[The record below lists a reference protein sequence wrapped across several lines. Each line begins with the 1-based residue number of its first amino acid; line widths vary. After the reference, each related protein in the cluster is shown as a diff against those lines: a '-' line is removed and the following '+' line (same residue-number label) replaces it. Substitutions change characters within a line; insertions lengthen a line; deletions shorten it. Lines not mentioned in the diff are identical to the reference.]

1 MAILTREIVGG
12 DGLRD
17 ERGVVLADPVA
28 PYRRG
33 FEDATYDRCWF
44 CPYLTASRDAEH
56 DAPIWHDRGRT
67 VTALAHTAGVRVE
80 YVHVDMSR
88 QTVERREVT
97 Q

>member
-1 MAILTREIVGG
+1 MTIEQLLAALRTQLT
-12 DGLRD
+12 DA
-17 ERGVVLADPVA
+17 LA
-28 PYRRG
+28 R
-33 FEDATYDRCWF
+33 
-44 CPYLTASRDAEH
+44 LTASRDAEH